1 VLDLFQVAVAV
12 LGRLGEHLFLGWKMV
27 VFMYLLL
34 FCTEFA
40 VERGVQHVA
49 THHVLAVVYDFLP
62 PAVAQGSRPP
72 LEDRLSCA
80 NKIILDLPQVG
91 NVLICLCSLLFVY
104 GGNFLQFS

>member
-1 VLDLFQVAVAV
+1 MLDLLQVAVAV
-12 LGRLGEHLFLGWKMV
+12 LGRLGEHLFLGWKVV

-62 PAVAQGSRPP
+62 PAVAQVSRPP
-72 LEDRLSCA
+72 FEDGLALVSD
-80 NKIILDLPQVG
+80 IILG
-91 NVLICLCSLLFVY
+91 LF
-104 GGNFLQFS
+104 QFVIIHV